1 MVESF
6 TTGGKRAKD
15 DILRKYSEIIFFVT
29 EFLVFNVN
37 ILKANIPREIGNI
50 TKILVSPVGIYMFKV
65 NNTSTKTKCKTCSK
79 LTIKTPE

>member
-1 MVESF
+1 MVESL
-6 TTGGKRAKD
+6 TTGGKRAKE

-65 NNTSTKTKCKTCSK
+65 NNTRTKTKCETCSK

>member
-6 TTGGKRAKD
+6 TTGGKRAKE

-50 TKILVSPVGIYMFKV
+50 TKILVNPVGTYMFKV
-65 NNTSTKTKCKTCSK
+65 NNTSTKTKCEICSK